1 MIQFTDAD
9 MLVGGDV
16 RVTNPRRDQF
26 DQVGQVIGI
35 HKDTIPVTVE
45 VCFDG
50 EAHFFGWSDLA
61 LA

>member
-9 MLVGGDV
+9 LIVGGDV
-16 RVTNPRRDQF
+16 RVINPHRNQF
-26 DQVGQVIGI
+26 NQIGQVVSI
-35 HKDTIPVTVE
+35 HPDTTPTTLE

-50 EAHFFGWSDLA
+50 EAHFFEWSDLA

>member
-1 MIQFTDAD
+1 

-26 DQVGQVIGI
+26 DQIGQVLGI
-35 HKDTIPVTVE
+35 HRDTIPVTVQ

-50 EAHFFGWSDLA
+50 EAHFFAWSDLA
-61 LA
+61 LV